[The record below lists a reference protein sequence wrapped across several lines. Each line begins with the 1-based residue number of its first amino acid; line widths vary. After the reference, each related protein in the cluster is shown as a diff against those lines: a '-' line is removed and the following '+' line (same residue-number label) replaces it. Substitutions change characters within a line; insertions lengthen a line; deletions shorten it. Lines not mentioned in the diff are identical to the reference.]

1 MLLNLSPKAKEI
13 KVKVNKWHEIKPKS
27 CCITKETFDKMKRKH
42 TEQRK
47 IFASDMTVRIN
58 VQNA

>member
-13 KVKVNKWHEIKPKS
+13 KVKVNKWHEIKLES
-27 CCITKETFDKMKRKH
+27 CCITKETFDKIKRKP
-42 TEQRK
+42 TEQKK

>member
-27 CCITKETFDKMKRKH
+27 CSITKETFDKMKRKH
-42 TEQRK
+42 TE
-47 IFASDMTVRIN
+47 
-58 VQNA
+58 